1 MPQAE
6 LLPDVGKRCG
16 ALRIRDAGHN
26 WRIMFRIDPE
36 AILILEVYAKK
47 THKIPDEVIEH
58 CQGRLKRYDE
68 AVNAAKRQ
76 SKT

>member
-1 MPQAE
+1 
-6 LLPDVGKRCG
+6 
-16 ALRIRDAGHN
+16 
-26 WRIMFRIDPE
+26 MFRIDPE